1 LDKIN
6 LLTFDASDAYLKI
19 ALYIDGKI
27 STLSVN
33 NNSRHIESLVPSVKK
48 ALEETGGSVD
58 KIQKIL
64 VCVGPGSFTGIR
76 IGISTAEAF
85 GYSLKK
91 EVYGFSVFDVYNY
104 LYKDV
109 NDDTIVIPI
118 IDAKKNRYY
127 CSFLNGRSGY
137 KILDISKEEIARIIL
152 KDFGDKR
159 IIFAGK
165 DFSAI
170 GDYLSSA
177 GIKYEYKNQES
188 YSELEMLDFSFN
200 FLKEGDIKEPE
211 PIYLRKSE
219 AEIALLNRNLA
230 LQADKGKI

>member
-1 LDKIN
+1 MDKVN
-6 LLTFDASDAYLKI
+6 LLAFDTSDAYLKL
-19 ALYIDGKI
+19 AVYIDGKT
-27 STLSVN
+27 SALSVD

-48 ALEETGGSVD
+48 ALEETGGSAD
-58 KIQKIL
+58 KIRKIL

-104 LYKDV
+104 LYKNVSEDA
-109 NDDTIVIPI
+109 IAIPI
-118 IDAKKNRYY
+118 IDAKKNRFY
-127 CSFLNGRSGY
+127 CAFLNGRSNY
-137 KILDISKEEIARIIL
+137 KIFDIPKEEIINIIL

-165 DFSAI
+165 DFKTIEA
-170 GDYLSSA
+170 YVSSA
-177 GIKYEYKNQES
+177 GIRYNYSHKES
-188 YSELEMLDFSFN
+188 YSEFDMLDFAFY
-200 FLKEGDIKEPE
+200 FLREGELKKPD

-230 LQADKGKI
+230 MKN